1 MTTFDHNFKRSR
13 IIAQLVP
20 KRCESQSKQKNCY
33 FSKFLDIPT
42 VFGNHPNT
50 LPQSN
55 TIKRCRQ
62 ICKHRLFLFRPALL
76 AQKNCEVAAGCGSYD
91 KLSDL
96 YNPHKTHQTPK
107 TRPHKTRRLG
117 FKIKPGF
124 MPTLF
129 HARLFIDT
137 LWSPTGKELTS
148 WLSFVMSNSEFV
160 TFP

>member
-124 MPTLF
+124 YANPV
-129 HARLFIDT
+129 
-137 LWSPTGKELTS
+137 SCTS
-148 WLSFVMSNSEFV
+148 FYRYLVV
-160 TFP
+160 TYWERANLLALVCDV